1 MAINNKHTSREDLTR
16 RELLKYGIY
25 GGLAA
30 GLSSGLWLGGCRKLY
45 RGSRPNVVVILID
58 TLRPD
63 YLGFYGYKKETAK
76 FLAEVSK
83 QSLVFTRAF
92 AASSWT
98 APSTASLFTS
108 RYPHRHGVIEG
119 FFAHRR
125 HVEQLRDKGKAEI
138 TLNSIPK
145 EMPTLPEIFRSIGYE
160 TFGVA
165 ANVNIGSEM
174 GFDRG
179 FDRFER
185 ISQAPASEIY
195 MWVKNYEEEIKSAR
209 PYFLYLHPNDVH
221 MPYHKREPYY
231 EKQNDAREDLRASYI
246 SEIGYV
252 DEYIKRIYET
262 LQPFDNTIL
271 LVISDHGEEFWE
283 HGGTGH
289 KAKMYREL
297 TQVLMLLHAPFL
309 RFKPRHITLNV
320 SLIDVLPTLVEM
332 VNGGSVQKAEGTS
345 LVPLLK
351 SDTSTKKLENKL
363 LNRVLFAHRIEDA
376 NTSPERHWS
385 EDNPEL
391 QHWAAIYRHWNLIE
405 PWGSE
410 KKLFDHKTDLMEQK
424 NLFSEH
430 LKLALR
436 LLAELQEFKK
446 QGLRKYTEKKSA
458 NLDENM
464 LRTLKSLGYVE

>member
-1 MAINNKHTSREDLTR
+1 MAINNQHTSREDLTR

-108 RYPHRHGVIEG
+108 RYPHQHGVIEG

-125 HVEQLRDKGKAEI
+125 HVEQLRDKGKAQI
-138 TLNSIPK
+138 ALNSIPK
-145 EMPTLPEIFRSIGYE
+145 QMPTLPEIFKSIGYGA
-160 TFGVA
+160 FGVA
-165 ANVNIGSEM
+165 ANINIGSEM

-195 MWVKNYEEEIKSAR
+195 VWVKKYEGEIKNAR

-231 EKQNDAREDLRASYI
+231 EKQNDAREDFRARYI

-252 DEYIKRIYET
+252 DEYIERIYEV
-262 LQPFDNTIL
+262 LRPVDNTIL

-289 KAKMYREL
+289 NAKMYREL

-309 RFKPRHITLNV
+309 RFRPRYITLNV
-320 SLIDVLPTLVEM
+320 SLIDVLPTLVEI
-332 VNGGSVQKAEGTS
+332 VDGESVQKAEGIS

-351 SDTSTKKLENKL
+351 SNTSAKTLEEKL

-376 NTSPERHWS
+376 NTSPEHYWS

-405 PWGSE
+405 HWESRKE
-410 KKLFDHKTDLMEQK
+410 LFDHKTDLMEQK
-424 NLFSEH
+424 NVFSEH
-430 LKLALR
+430 PEVASR

-446 QGLRKYTEKKSA
+446 QGLRKYTEKTSA
-458 NLDENM
+458 NLDEKM